1 MSNNENTKLIS
12 SLLFE
17 KFQKV
22 VLLPKEAAAI
32 LGRSEEALKKDRA
45 EATGIPFTRLNN
57 KPSGKPLYSI
67 TAIAK
72 HLVENE
78 IKTI

>member
-1 MSNNENTKLIS
+1 MSNLENTKLIT
-12 SLLFE
+12 SLLFD

-22 VLLPKEAAAI
+22 VLLPKEAAMI
-32 LGRSEEALKKDRA
+32 LGRSEEALKKDRLDA
-45 EATGIPFTRLNN
+45 IGIPFTRLNN

-72 HLVENE
+72 HLVESE
-78 IKTI
+78 VKTF